1 MEISKGL
8 ATNIVYEMKKIID
21 KDLNFIQSDGKII
34 ASTDKLRINTYH
46 EGAKKA
52 ILLNDIV
59 VIDWDEQ
66 YPGAK
71 KGINIPVKFYEET
84 IGVIGISGNKEEV
97 EKYGEIIKRI
107 TEILIKEA
115 YLLNKDE
122 RENENE
128 RLFLEKILFSKN
140 NMIFEDYG
148 EIIKRITEILI
159 KEAYLLNKDER
170 ENENER
176 LFLEKILFSKN
187 NMIFEDNSRTKNFK
201 KILFGKNISIFIAS
215 IDFIEEDNIE
225 RIKEIFNIFKK
236 IIKRNNG
243 YLMINQNMIIVLLI
257 DKNYDDIK
265 KIIDM
270 IEVKVSFI
278 KKINIKYGVGEIKS
292 DIKKIKNSYEEALNS
307 LEWSIKDKKK
317 YIFYNDMDLELILN
331 MIDEKTEKNYL
342 KKIFKNLSEKE
353 IEEWSIKDKKK
364 YIFYNDMDLEL
375 ILNMI
380 DEKTEKNYLKKIFK
394 NLSEKEI
401 EEYKNIF
408 YYYEIYN
415 GSLKKISEKL
425 FMHTNTLQYKLNKFY
440 EKTQCDIRK
449 YNDFSKL
456 KMAFMIKK

>member
-140 NMIFEDYG
+140 NMIFED
-148 EIIKRITEILI
+148 
-159 KEAYLLNKDER
+159 
-170 ENENER
+170 
-176 LFLEKILFSKN
+176 
-187 NMIFEDNSRTKNFK
+187 NSRTKNLK
-201 KILFGKNISIFIAS
+201 KILFEKNISIFIAS

-317 YIFYNDMDLELILN
+317 YIFYNE
-331 MIDEKTEKNYL
+331 
-342 KKIFKNLSEKE
+342 
-353 IEEWSIKDKKK
+353 
-364 YIFYNDMDLEL
+364 MDLEL

-456 KMAFMIKK
+456 KMAFMIKNSF